1 MDDLLTACTR
11 DGCPVCRLE
20 HAADLRF
27 LERLFYERVNDY
39 ELRLH
44 LRSSQG
50 FCIEHAHKAEEQVQG
65 KALGIAILYEDI
77 LRLALDQLTEQHTL
91 AAPIK
96 KCPACTNRDE
106 FTSRVVI
113 ELSRMNKH
121 EELEEAF
128 SHSHG
133 LCFKHLRQV
142 LAHLQNSN
150 RKSHLLALQI
160 RIMQS
165 LRADLSEFIRKN
177 DYRFMSEE
185 SGPEKNSWLR
195 AIKMIR

>member
-1 MDDLLTACTR
+1 
-11 DGCPVCRLE
+11 
-20 HAADLRF
+20 ADLRY

-50 FCIEHAHKAEEQVQG
+50 FCIEHAHMAEEQIQG
-65 KALGIAILYEDI
+65 KALGLAILYEDI
-77 LRLALDQLTEQHTL
+77 LRLALDQLNEQHTL

-96 KCPACTNRDE
+96 KCPVCSSREEFTNR
-106 FTSRVVI
+106 VI
-113 ELSRMNKH
+113 AELSRLNKH
-121 EELEEAF
+121 EALEEAF
-128 SHSHG
+128 ARSQG
-133 LCFKHLRQV
+133 LCFKHLRQM
-142 LAHLQNSN
+142 LTYLKDNN
-150 RKSHLLALQI
+150 RKSHLLALQS

-185 SGPEKNSWLR
+185 SGPEKDSWLR